1 MLRSFYGLT
10 LSICCLINGMSGLIV
25 THGDADGIC
34 SGAIAYSVF
43 KDFHI
48 VFSNPSDLLLT
59 LRRVSGEYLRIIIS
73 DIAIN
78 SFEEFRECIC
88 GLNCEVIYVDHHPL
102 PQEFDLNTLPITFIH
117 DENTC
122 ASELM
127 FKHLSKYLDPDMERI
142 MLIGAVADYADDT
155 PYVKEILS
163 RWDKRSIYFET
174 GVLVNGLESFKRN
187 DERKEEILRFLASG
201 KPPSYHQGLI
211 GAAFM
216 NSFYE
221 EEMRIKIKNSFKR
234 IGEVS
239 YVIDPKGP
247 LGKAATY
254 ARSISG
260 ATVGVAV
267 SIEEK
272 KADISIRTI
281 SNLIDLNLIV
291 RRVASKYN
299 GSGGGHR
306 KAVGAKIP
314 KDKLEEFLECLSK
327 EVEETLTSTL
337 VDEV

>member
-1 MLRSFYGLT
+1 
-10 LSICCLINGMSGLIV
+10 MSGLIV

-48 VFSNPSDLLLT
+48 VFSNPQDLPSI
-59 LRRVSGEYLRIIIS
+59 LRKASNSFPKIIIS

-78 SFEEFRECIC
+78 SLEEFIDAVD
-88 GLNCEVIYVDHHPL
+88 GLSCEVTYLDHHPL
-102 PQEFDLNTLPITFIH
+102 PQKPDLSRLPVTFIH
-117 DENTC
+117 DENVC

-127 FKHLSKYLDPDMERI
+127 FKHLREYLSQDMERV

-155 PYVKEILS
+155 PYVREVMDK
-163 RWDKRSIYFET
+163 WDRRTIYFEA
-174 GVLVNGLESFKRN
+174 GVLVNGLESFRKN
-187 DERKEEILRFLASG
+187 DEGKEEILRFLSLG
-201 KPPSYHQGLI
+201 KPPSNHQGLV
-211 GAAFM
+211 GAAIM

-221 EEMRIKIKNSFKR
+221 EEMRIRIKSSVRR

-239 YVIDPKGP
+239 YVVDPKGP

-260 ATVGVAV
+260 TIVGIAV

-272 KADISIRTI
+272 KADMSIRTA
-281 SNLIDLNLIV
+281 SNHIDLNIIA
-291 RRVASKYN
+291 RKAASKCN

-306 KAVGAKIP
+306 KAAGAKIP
-314 KDKLEEFLECLSK
+314 KDKLEEFLEYFSR
-327 EVEETLTSTL
+327 EVEEALASTNPRNNRL
-337 VDEV
+337 SPHPTITYNQH

>member
-1 MLRSFYGLT
+1 
-10 LSICCLINGMSGLIV
+10 MSGLIV

-43 KDFHI
+43 NDFHI
-48 VFSNPSDLLLT
+48 VFSNPQDLSSVLKKAPN
-59 LRRVSGEYLRIIIS
+59 SFSKIIIS

-78 SFEEFRECIC
+78 SLEEFIEAIH
-88 GLNCEVIYVDHHPL
+88 GLSCEVTYVDHHPL
-102 PQEFDLNTLPITFIH
+102 PQEPDLSNLSITFIH
-117 DENTC
+117 DENSC

-127 FKHLSKYLDPDMERI
+127 FKHLRKHLSPEMERI

-155 PYVKEILS
+155 PYVSEIMDK
-163 RWDKRSIYFET
+163 WDRRTIYFEA
-174 GVLVNGLESFKRN
+174 GVIVNGLESFRKN
-187 DERKEEILRFLASG
+187 DERKEEILRFLSLG
-201 KPPSYHQGLI
+201 KPPSHHQGLV
-211 GAAFM
+211 GAAIM

-221 EEMRIKIKNSFKR
+221 EEMRIRIKNSVRR

-260 ATVGVAV
+260 ALVGIAV

-272 KADISIRTI
+272 KADMSIRTA
-281 SNLIDLNLIV
+281 SNHIDLNIIV
-291 RRVASKYN
+291 RKVASKYN

-306 KAVGAKIP
+306 KAAGAKIP
-314 KDKLEEFLECLSK
+314 KDKLEEFLEHFSR
-327 EVEETLTSTL
+327 EVEEALKSTSSNSANQIH
-337 VDEV
+337 